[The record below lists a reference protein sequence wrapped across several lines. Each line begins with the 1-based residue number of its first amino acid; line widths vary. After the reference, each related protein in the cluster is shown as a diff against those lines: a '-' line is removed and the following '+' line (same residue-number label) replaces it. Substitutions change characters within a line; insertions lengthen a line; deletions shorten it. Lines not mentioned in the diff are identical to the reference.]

1 MRSRAI
7 IVSVSRAIRMLQI
20 VSDADS
26 QAALLSAQDVQSD
39 SLGTI
44 SSLETGVGISSYRF
58 FKAKESLM
66 RTQKE

>member
-1 MRSRAI
+1 
-7 IVSVSRAIRMLQI
+7 MLQI